1 MSTLWQR
8 DQLLAAVGGKAIG
21 QIPMNFSGVSIDSR
35 TVTKGDM
42 FFAIKGVHF
51 DGHKFAENAYRNGAA
66 VLIVDL
72 KHEEEMKDL
81 NAPLIIVD
89 DVLGALEKLA
99 TAARARSQAKIIAIT
114 GSVGKT
120 TTKEALR
127 HSLQALGRVHANP
140 ASFNNQWGV
149 PLTLAR
155 MPVDCAFGIFE
166 IGMNHSGEIRHL
178 VKLVQPHIA
187 LITLTGTAHLENF
200 NNVDEIADA
209 KAEIFEGVIKGGMA
223 LINADDKKFQKLYD
237 KALACGIKD
246 IRSFGESEE
255 ADYRLSYVRLLPDCS
270 CLKMSI
276 QGLEAMIKI
285 GAPGRH
291 IVQNCL
297 AVIGASDMLKC
308 DIAKIALALT
318 TFSAETGRGARF
330 HLALPKGGSFILID
344 ESYNANPISM
354 RAALELLAATDNGRL
369 SRKIAILGDM
379 LELGKAAPDLHR
391 ALLEPIHSA
400 GVQLLFLVGTQMRHL
415 DLVAQ
420 SELQTIWRSD
430 VADIIPLIIA
440 EIRDGDAV
448 MVKSSNSIGTSKIVA
463 AILDRFER
471 LAR

>member
-1 MSTLWQR
+1 MIALWQR
-8 DQLLAAVGGKAIG
+8 DQLLAAIGGKTSG
-21 QIPMNFSGVSIDSR
+21 QIPASFNGISIDSR
-35 TVTKGDM
+35 TINKGEM
-42 FFAIKGVHF
+42 FFAIKGTNF
-51 DGHKFAENAYRNGAA
+51 DGHKFAGNAYRNGAA
-66 VLIVDL
+66 VLIVDRE
-72 KHEEEMKDL
+72 HEEGMKHLD
-81 NAPLIIVD
+81 APLIVVD
-89 DVLGALEKLA
+89 DVLAALENLA
-99 TAARARSQAKIIAIT
+99 RAARARSQAKIIAIT

-127 HSLQALGRVHANP
+127 HSLQTLGKVHANP

-155 MPVDCAFGIFE
+155 MPVDCEFGIFE
-166 IGMNHSGEIRHL
+166 IGMNHAGEIRHL

-200 NNVDEIADA
+200 NNIDEIADA
-209 KAEIFEGVIKGGMA
+209 KAEIFEGVIKDGMA
-223 LINADDKKFQKLYD
+223 LINADDKNFMKLRD
-237 KALACGIKD
+237 KASACGIKD
-246 IRSFGESEE
+246 IRSFGESER
-255 ADYRLSYVRLLPDCS
+255 ADYRLLYVRLLSDCS

-276 QGLEAMIKI
+276 QGVEAMIKI

-297 AVIGASDMLKC
+297 AVIGASDMFKC
-308 DIAKIALALT
+308 DIAKIALSLS
-318 TFSAETGRGARF
+318 TFSAETGRGARYQ
-330 HLALPKGGSFILID
+330 LALPKGGSFILID

-354 RAALELLAATDNGRL
+354 RAALELLAATDSEKP
-369 SRKIAILGDM
+369 SRKIAVLGDM

-400 GVQLLFLVGTQMRHL
+400 GVQLLFLVGAQMKHL

-420 SELQTIWRSD
+420 SELQTVWRSD
-430 VADIIPLIIA
+430 AADIIPLIIA

-448 MVKSSNSIGTSKIVA
+448 MVKSSNNIGTSKIVA
-463 AILDRFER
+463 AILDRFKR